1 MEPSAIEVVNYLV
14 EDALIPLCRT
24 IGSCIGAGLNS
35 FSVELSAHLNFTE
48 KLTILG
54 FFCIVSIFCVFCYF
68 FNKKHNRNND
78 ERFENQV
85 SQREM
90 NTYFLTDDE
99 N

>member
-1 MEPSAIEVVNYLV
+1 MHYAEQLV
-14 EDALIPLCRT
+14 AVLVL
-24 IGSCIGAGLNS
+24 
-35 FSVELSAHLNFTE
+35 
-48 KLTILG
+48 
-54 FFCIVSIFCVFCYF
+54 
-68 FNKKHNRNND
+68 ND